1 VAVAS
6 GRIAAPALAAPASR
20 WRGRPAQVGL
30 IVLVM
35 LVAFVVFRDEFA
47 WPASLTWEALPE
59 RLDSLQTW
67 LLEQR
72 TAPDPNI
79 VFAIFDGFRAL
90 AEWLVTAM
98 NNVLLWLTWVGTTA
112 AAVLIVLRYGGW
124 RAALVVAAALVSFA
138 LMGLWE
144 ESIQTLALM
153 SAAVLLSLA
162 IGMPLGVIA
171 GRNERFLRGI
181 TPALDAMQ
189 IVPAFAYL
197 MPVVILFSVGPAAA
211 VICTMIY
218 AIPPAVRITALGI
231 RNVTAE
237 SVEASNAMGATRA
250 QTLLKVQL
258 PLARRE
264 LLLSVNQ
271 TIMFALSLVVIAGLI
286 GGRGLGDVVT
296 NGLYSDPA
304 LALMAGIA
312 IVIMAIALD
321 RATSAIAERTDP
333 TRRHLTGEERRRA
346 RLATLA
352 TFAAIA
358 LIVGVARVLGADALY
373 PDEFE
378 TASFVYQATI
388 EDSLRAWIQS
398 VLDYVQDPASFIF
411 GITEPIGNF
420 LLEYLLEPLRVV
432 LVETPWFVVLGGL
445 TAIALV
451 VSGVRPAVTA
461 FLMLTAIGV
470 MGVWDLA
477 MDTASQVVVA
487 TAIAVALGLVVGIW
501 AAESPRVEKLLR
513 PLLDTLQ
520 TLPQLVYIIPFIYLM
535 PVSRVPGVVASVL
548 YAVPVVIR
556 LVTSGL
562 RGVSPEAVEAASA
575 FGASRRQVLGKVKLP
590 LARDSIMLGVN
601 QGIILVL
608 AVVVIG
614 GLVGSGALGDEIARG
629 LQRNE
634 FGAGVVASLAILALG
649 IALDRVTQG
658 DRTGRVVSRGRRRVR
673 ARGFRRGQAQL
684 GGGKV

>member
-1 VAVAS
+1 VAVATR
-6 GRIAAPALAAPASR
+6 GLRAPALAPAPAR
-20 WRGRPAQVGL
+20 WRGKPVQVAV
-30 IVLVM
+30 IVAAMV
-35 LVAFVVFRDEFA
+35 VAYAALRNEFP
-47 WPASLTWEALPE
+47 WPVSLTWVELPAE
-59 RLDSLQTW
+59 LDDLQNW

-72 TAPDPNI
+72 TAADPNI
-79 VFAIFDGFRAL
+79 VFAILDGFRAL
-90 AEWLVTAM
+90 AEWLVGAIED
-98 NNVLLWLTWVGTTA
+98 VLLWFTWVGTVA
-112 AAVLIVLRYGGW
+112 ASVLIVLRFGGW
-124 RAALVVAAALVSFA
+124 RAALIVAAAFASFA

-153 SAAVLLSLA
+153 LAAVSLSLA
-162 IGMPLGVIA
+162 VGVPIGVIA
-171 GRNERFLRGI
+171 GRNDRIHRGI

-197 MPVVILFSVGPAAA
+197 MPIVILFSVGPAAA

-231 RNVTAE
+231 RGVTKD
-237 SVEASNAMGATRA
+237 SVEASQAFGATKA

-258 PLARRE
+258 PLARRQ

-296 NGLYSDPA
+296 NGLYSNPA
-304 LALMAGIA
+304 LALLAGIA

-333 TRRHLTGEERRRA
+333 TRRHLTDEKRRRA
-346 RLATLA
+346 RIATVA

-358 LIVGVARVLGADALY
+358 ATVLVARALGADSNY

-378 TASFVYQATI
+378 TSTTVYTATI
-388 EDSLRAWIQS
+388 EDTLLGWIQD
-398 VLDYVQDPASFIF
+398 VLDFVQDPDKFLF
-411 GITEPIGNF
+411 GITEPVGNF
-420 LLEYLLEPLRVV
+420 MLEYMLEPIRMV
-432 LVETPWFVVLGGL
+432 LMESPWFVVLAGL

-451 VSGVRPAVTA
+451 LSGPRPAITA
-461 FLMLTAIGV
+461 FVMLAAIGV
-470 MGVWDLA
+470 MGVWEPA
-477 MDTASQVVVA
+477 MDTASQVLVG
-487 TAIAVALGLVVGIW
+487 TALAVAIGLVIGVW
-501 AAESPRVEKLLR
+501 AAESPRVERLLR

-520 TLPQLVYIIPFIYLM
+520 TLPQLVYIIPFIYLV
-535 PVSRVPGVVASVL
+535 PVSRIPGVVASVL

-562 RGVSPEAVEAASA
+562 RGVPKEAVEAASA
-575 FGASRRQVLGKVKLP
+575 FGASRMQVLAKVTLP

-601 QGIILVL
+601 QGIIMVL

-614 GLVGSGALGDEIARG
+614 GLVGSGALGDMVARG

-634 FGAGVVASLAILALG
+634 FGEGVVASLAILALG

-658 DRTGRVVSRGRRRVR
+658 PRRVQPR
-673 ARGFRRGQAQL
+673 
-684 GGGKV
+684 

>member
-6 GRIAAPALAAPASR
+6 GRLAAPAISAPSSR

-30 IVLVM
+30 VVLLM
-35 LVAFVVFRDEFA
+35 LAAFAIWRGDFP
-47 WPASLTWEALPE
+47 WPASLTWSALPGK
-59 RLDSLQTW
+59 LDDLQGW
-67 LLEQR
+67 LLDQR
-72 TAPDPNI
+72 TAEDPNVI
-79 VFAIFDGFRAL
+79 FAIFDGFRAL
-90 AEWLVTAM
+90 ADWLVTALT
-98 NNVLLWLTWVGTTA
+98 NALEWLTWVGTA
-112 AAVLIVLRYGGW
+112 AAGTLLVWRFGGW
-124 RAALVVAAALVSFA
+124 RAALIVLVAFACFA

-144 ESIQTLALM
+144 QSIQTLALM
-153 SAAVLLSLA
+153 LAAVTLSLA
-162 IGMPLGVIA
+162 IGMPLGVLA
-171 GRNERFLRGI
+171 GRSPRVYRSI

-231 RNVTAE
+231 RGVTHDT
-237 SVEASNAMGATRA
+237 VEAAHAFGATKA
-250 QTLLKVQL
+250 QTLFKVQL
-258 PLARRE
+258 PLARRQ

-296 NGLYSDPA
+296 NGLYSNA
-304 LALMAGIA
+304 SLALLAGVA

-321 RATSAIAERTDP
+321 RSTAAIADRTDP
-333 TRRHLTGEERRRA
+333 TRRHLTETGRRRA
-346 RLATLA
+346 RRLTLGVL
-352 TFAAIA
+352 AAIPVIA
-358 LIVGVARVLGADALY
+358 LVARALGVEPVY

-378 TASFVYQATI
+378 TASYVYTATI
-388 EDSLRAWIQS
+388 QDTLLSWIQS
-398 VLDYVQDPASFIF
+398 VLDYVQDPASFVF

-420 LLEYLLEPLRVV
+420 LVEYALEPLRVW
-432 LVETPWFVVLGGL
+432 LVEMPWFVTIGGFA
-445 TAIALV
+445 AIALL
-451 VSGVRPAVTA
+451 VSGLRPAITVA
-461 FLMLTAIGV
+461 LMLLAIGI
-470 MGVWDLA
+470 MGVWEPA
-477 MDTASQVVVA
+477 MDTASQVLVA
-487 TAIAVALGLVVGIW
+487 TVIAVALGIAIGVW

-556 LVTSGL
+556 LVTSGV
-562 RGVSPEAVEAASA
+562 RNVSAEAVEAASA
-575 FGASRRQVLGKVKLP
+575 FGATRGQVLLKVKIP
-590 LARDSIMLGVN
+590 LAREAIMLGVN
-601 QGIILVL
+601 QGIIMVL

-614 GLVGSGALGDEIARG
+614 GLVGSGALGDEVARG

-634 FGAGVVASLAILALG
+634 FGQGVLASLAILALG
-649 IALDRVTQG
+649 IALDRVTQSKG
-658 DRTGRVVSRGRRRVR
+658 RRVR
-673 ARGFRRGQAQL
+673 GQTR
-684 GGGKV
+684 